1 MTGHHGLDA
10 REEAVAE
17 MLESAAMRSAEA
29 PIEIATDG
37 FVLRKHKPWSGRTVL
52 LWQFGLV
59 AALLGF
65 WELGVRLGM
74 ISQFFWS
81 KPSDV
86 MRTMAIFVTE
96 GTAWVDTFFTFRATV
111 FGFIGGSLLG
121 AAIGLSLWWSDNA
134 ARVAEPFIV
143 VFNAIPKM
151 ALGPLIILLF
161 GIGIVSKIA
170 LAIALTFVITALA
183 AFAGVKA
190 VDDDLVKLTYT
201 LGGKRRD
208 VFFKVVLPSTMPW
221 IISSLRINIGLALA
235 GVLLGE
241 FISSQF
247 GLGKVI
253 LYAGAT
259 YDIALIWSGIIILAA
274 LSMVLYG
281 AVVWLERR
289 LMRGLHAADSAPP
302 PAG

>member
-1 MTGHHGLDA
+1 MSRTTAPAD
-10 REEAVAE
+10 VD
-17 MLESAAMRSAEA
+17 AAMRWSAA
-29 PIEIATDG
+29 AKVPNPPAASTNG
-37 FVLRKHKPWSGRTVL
+37 FVLSRDEPWSRGAVL
-52 LWQFGLV
+52 AWQIGIVAGVLALW
-59 AALLGF
+59 
-65 WELGVRLGM
+65 EIGVRIDLV
-74 ISQFFWS
+74 SQFFWS

-86 MRTMAIFVTE
+86 IRTMAVFVTQ
-96 GTAWVDTFFTFRATV
+96 GTAWVDTWFTFRATII
-111 FGFIGGSLLG
+111 GFVAGSAIG
-121 AAIGLSLWWSDNA
+121 AVIGLSLWWSDNA

-151 ALGPLIILLF
+151 ALGPLIILMF
-161 GIGIVSKIA
+161 GIGIASKIA

-183 AFAGVKA
+183 TFAGVKA
-190 VDDDLVKLTYT
+190 VDQDLVKLTYT

-208 VFFKVVLPSTMPW
+208 VFLKVVLPSTVPW

-259 YDIALIWSGIIILAA
+259 YDIALIWAGIIILAA
-274 LSMVLYG
+274 LSMLLYG

-289 LMRGLHAADSAPP
+289 LLRGLHAADVPP
-302 PAG
+302 PGSR

>member
-1 MTGHHGLDA
+1 LA
-10 REEAVAE
+10 RFAPARTEGIVLRSERPWS
-17 MLESAAMRSAEA
+17 SAA
-29 PIEIATDG
+29 ILATQMG
-37 FVLRKHKPWSGRTVL
+37 IVF
-52 LWQFGLV
+52 
-59 AALLGF
+59 AI
-65 WELGVRLGM
+65 LGVWEIGVRAGY

-81 KPSDV
+81 KPSDIV
-86 MRTMAIFVTE
+86 ATMFVFMTQ
-96 GTAWVDTFFTFRATV
+96 GTAWTDTWFTFRATV
-111 FGFIGGSLLG
+111 FGFVAGSLLG
-121 AAIGLSLWWSDNA
+121 AVIGLTLWWSDNL

-161 GIGIVSKIA
+161 GIGIASKIA

-190 VDDDLVKLTYT
+190 VDRDLVKLTYT
-201 LGGKRRD
+201 LGGRKRD
-208 VFFKVVLPSTMPW
+208 VFLKVVLPSTIPW

-241 FISSQF
+241 FISSQY

-259 YDIALIWSGIIILAA
+259 YDIALIWAGITILAA
-274 LSMVLYG
+274 LSMLLYG
-281 AVVWLERR
+281 AVVWLERQ
-289 LMRGLHAADSAPP
+289 LLKGFHNSGATPP
-302 PAG
+302 PGV

>member
-1 MTGHHGLDA
+1 MTAQTGKSSTETCAVRRTPQPSQSLPRLAPA
-10 REEAVAE
+10 RTEGIVLRSERPWS
-17 MLESAAMRSAEA
+17 SAAILATQMGIVVA
-29 PIEIATDG
+29 ILGLWEI
-37 FVLRKHKPWSGRTVL
+37 
-52 LWQFGLV
+52 
-59 AALLGF
+59 
-65 WELGVRLGM
+65 GVRAGY

-81 KPSDV
+81 KPSDIAT
-86 MRTMAIFVTE
+86 TMFVFMTQ
-96 GTAWVDTFFTFRATV
+96 GTAWIDTWFTFRATI
-111 FGFIGGSLLG
+111 FGFVAGSLLG
-121 AAIGLSLWWSDNA
+121 AVIGLTLWWSENL

-161 GIGIVSKIA
+161 GIGIASKIA

-190 VDDDLVKLTYT
+190 VDRDLVKLTYT
-201 LGGKRRD
+201 LGGRKRD
-208 VFFKVVLPSTMPW
+208 VFLKVVLPSTIPW

-241 FISSQF
+241 FISSQY

-259 YDIALIWSGIIILAA
+259 YDIALIWAGITILAA
-274 LSMVLYG
+274 LSMLLYG
-281 AVVWLERR
+281 AVVWLERQ
-289 LMRGLHAADSAPP
+289 LLKGFHSSGTTPP
-302 PAG
+302 PGA

>member
-1 MTGHHGLDA
+1 VSVLSAETVQPAVPARAEHG
-10 REEAVAE
+10 
-17 MLESAAMRSAEA
+17 RSAER
-29 PIEIATDG
+29 PRRHPEG
-37 FVLRKHKPWSGRTVL
+37 FILRKDRVWSKRKVTLVQAAIVVGL
-52 LWQFGLV
+52 L
-59 AALLGF
+59 AF
-65 WELGVRLGM
+65 WEVGVRVGL
-74 ISQFFWS
+74 INQFFWS

-86 MRTMAIFVTE
+86 ARTMAIFATE
-96 GTAWVDTFFTFRATV
+96 GTAWVDTWFTFRATIV
-111 FGFIGGSLLG
+111 GFVAGSVIG
-121 AAIGLSLWWSDNA
+121 AAIGLALWWSDNV
-134 ARVAEPFIV
+134 ARVTEPFIV

-161 GIGIVSKIA
+161 GIGIASKIA

-183 AFAGVKA
+183 AFAGVRA
-190 VDDDLVKLTYT
+190 VDPDLVKLTYT
-201 LGGKRRD
+201 LGGTRRD

-259 YDIALIWSGIIILAA
+259 YDIALIWAGIVILAA
-274 LSMVLYG
+274 LAMALYG
-281 AVVWLERR
+281 VVVWLERR
-289 LMRGLHAADSAPP
+289 LLRGFHAEDARMPGA
-302 PAG
+302 

>member
-1 MTGHHGLDA
+1 MTAPHAPTAA
-10 REEAVAE
+10 RQPP
-17 MLESAAMRSAEA
+17 LPRAALPKTTARNEG
-29 PIEIATDG
+29 I
-37 FVLRKHKPWSGRTVL
+37 VLRSERPWSKAAILATQIGVV
-52 LWQFGLV
+52 V
-59 AALLGF
+59 AI
-65 WELGVRLGM
+65 LGVWEIGVRAGW

-81 KPSDV
+81 KPSDIAV
-86 MRTMAIFVTE
+86 TMYVFMTQ
-96 GTAWVDTFFTFRATV
+96 GTAWIDTWFTFRATI
-111 FGFIGGSLLG
+111 FGFVGGSLLG
-121 AAIGLSLWWSDNA
+121 AAIGLTLWWSDNL
-134 ARVAEPFIV
+134 ARVSEPFIV

-161 GIGIVSKIA
+161 GIGIASKIA

-183 AFAGVKA
+183 AFSGVKS
-190 VDDDLVKLTYT
+190 VDRDLIRLTYT
-201 LGGKRRD
+201 LGGRKRD

-241 FISSQF
+241 FISSQY

-259 YDIALIWSGIIILAA
+259 YDIALIWAGITILAA

-281 AVVWLERR
+281 VVVWLERQ
-289 LMRGLHAADSAPP
+289 LLKGFHSSGQQLPP
-302 PAG
+302 GG